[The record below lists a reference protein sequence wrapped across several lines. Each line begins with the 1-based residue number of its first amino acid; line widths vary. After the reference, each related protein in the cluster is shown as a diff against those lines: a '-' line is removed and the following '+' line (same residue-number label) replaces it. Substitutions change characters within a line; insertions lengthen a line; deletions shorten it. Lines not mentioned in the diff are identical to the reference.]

1 MIKITTKIRYAI
13 RLLIFLAQ
21 HEGEIVFLKDVSEKE
36 NISFKYLEQII
47 PYLKNSGLIL
57 SKRGA
62 RGGYILAKKPSQITI
77 KEIVQS
83 IEGPIAIVECVASS
97 EYCNRSNN
105 CVPNKLWKKLNKQ
118 ISDTLETITLE
129 DLMLNRISMEVS

>member
-1 MIKITTKIRYAI
+1 MKITTKIRYAI

-21 HEGEIVFLKDVSEKE
+21 HEGEMVFLKDVSEKE

-105 CVPNKLWKKLNKQ
+105 CVPNKLWKKLNEQ

>member
-1 MIKITTKIRYAI
+1 MKITTKIRYAI

-21 HEGEIVFLKDVSEKE
+21 RKGKVVFLKDVSEKE

-62 RGGYILAKKPSQITI
+62 KGGYILAKKPSQITI

-83 IEGPIAIVECVASS
+83 IEGPIAIVECVTSP
-97 EYCNRSNN
+97 EYCNRRNN
-105 CVPNKLWKKLNKQ
+105 CAPNKLWKKLNEQ

-129 DLMLNRISMEVS
+129 DLVSNKISMEVS